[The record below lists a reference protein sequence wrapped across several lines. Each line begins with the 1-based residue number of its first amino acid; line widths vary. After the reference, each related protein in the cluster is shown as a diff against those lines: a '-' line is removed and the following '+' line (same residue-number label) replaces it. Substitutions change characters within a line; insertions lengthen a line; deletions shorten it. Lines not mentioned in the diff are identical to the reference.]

1 MPTRVNAL
9 LLTTD
14 DGHQA
19 QRENE
24 VFRCPTPALT
34 LAWHKKCDRAHKNEN
49 TNPSRNMRSEY
60 NAMLAPYVFHRQGA
74 GLQLKYE
81 VKSCKER
88 QQQHQTLFTEQLWK
102 EHWLVTEYQA
112 YTSFQF

>member
-1 MPTRVNAL
+1 
-9 LLTTD
+9 
-14 DGHQA
+14 
-19 QRENE
+19 
-24 VFRCPTPALT
+24 
-34 LAWHKKCDRAHKNEN
+34 
-49 TNPSRNMRSEY
+49 MRSEY

-102 EHWLVTEYQA
+102 EH
-112 YTSFQF
+112 